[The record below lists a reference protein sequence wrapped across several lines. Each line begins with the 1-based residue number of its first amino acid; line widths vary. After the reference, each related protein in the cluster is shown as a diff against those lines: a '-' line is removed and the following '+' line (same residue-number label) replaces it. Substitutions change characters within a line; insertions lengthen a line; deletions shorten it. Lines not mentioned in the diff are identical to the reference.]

1 MGMTLVGLN
10 KIRDLH
16 TVLMT
21 HIELGTGTTQETK
34 DDIDLETVEAGT
46 ETARDSATTTSQQ
59 VVLQATIASGTA
71 NNVQI
76 SELIW
81 KKNSPEL
88 AHSRVT
94 FEPIQKTSANDWTIT
109 TRFFYKG
116 RFG

>member
-1 MGMTLVGLN
+1 MGILLVGFN

-16 TVLMT
+16 AALMT
-21 HIELGTGTTQETK
+21 HIELGTGTTEATK
-34 DDIDLETVEAGT
+34 EDTDLETVEAST
-46 ETARDSATTTSQQ
+46 ETARDSATTTDQQ
-59 VVLQATIASGTA
+59 VVLQATIPSGVG

-76 SELIW
+76 AELIW
-81 KKNSPEL
+81 KKDSPEL

-94 FEPIQKTSANDWTIT
+94 FEPVQKTSANDWVIT

>member
-16 TVLMT
+16 AALMT

-34 DDIDLETVEAGT
+34 EDTDLETPISS
-46 ETARDSATTTSQQ
+46 ETARDSATITDQQ
-59 VVLQATIASGTA
+59 VVLQATIPSGTA

-81 KKNSPEL
+81 KKDSLEL

-94 FEPIQKTSANDWTIT
+94 FEPVQKTSANDWIIT

>member
-1 MGMTLVGLN
+1 MGLTLVGLN
-10 KIRDLH
+10 KVRDIH
-16 TVLMT
+16 EVLMT
-21 HIELGTGTTQETK
+21 HIELGTGTTTETK
-34 DDIDLETVEAGT
+34 NDTDLETPEAST
-46 ETARDSATTTSQQ
+46 EIARDSATTTDQQ
-59 VVLQATIASGTA
+59 VVLQATIPSGVG

-81 KKNSPEL
+81 KKDSPEL

-94 FEPIQKTSANDWTIT
+94 FEPVQKTSANDWVIT